1 MPTMNSRW
9 SALSPT
15 RFPVEGRAPARPRP
29 RRSPALQTIL
39 VILVCAFLSVP
50 LSAEDGYR
58 LWLRHDR
65 VENARPVASIV
76 LATPGG
82 HESATLAAARRE
94 LVDGLSGLTGAAPRI
109 ELTATSAEVPDA
121 GKEGYAL
128 RGTADGQVR
137 ISANSDLGA
146 LYGAYALLRHLQLG
160 QGTRDLNVT
169 SQPKISRRLLNHWDN
184 LNRTVE
190 RGYAGFSLWEWFVL
204 PDHLSPR
211 YRDYA
216 RACASLGLNG
226 AVLTNVNADALILTP
241 RYLAKVAALAGEF
254 RPYGVRVY
262 LTARFSAPIEI
273 GGLPTADP
281 LDPAVIAWWQAKV
294 AEIYRLIPDFGGFLV
309 KANSEGQPGPQ
320 NYGRTHADG
329 ANLLADALA
338 PHDGIVMWRAFVYAA
353 EIKEDRVKQAYN
365 EFKPLDGKFRP
376 NVVIQIK
383 NGPLDFQ
390 PREPFH
396 PLFGTMPRTPLALE
410 LQITQE
416 YLGQGTNLAF
426 LAPMWKEV
434 LDADT
439 LTAGPG
445 STVASIV
452 EGGAEHRA
460 LSVIAGVANTGT
472 DRNWTGHPLA
482 QANWYAFGRLAWDPA
497 LTSAAIADEWTRLT
511 FGSDPRVVAPLTKM
525 LLESR
530 DAVVDYMNPLG
541 FSGSFAEGHHYGPEP
556 WHDKGRPD
564 WTSVYYHRAD
574 TVGLGVDRTT
584 TGTNAVS
591 QYAPEVAKRFN
602 DLDACPEEFLLW
614 FHHVPWDHRLKSGRI
629 LWDEFALRFQRGV
642 TTVQGWQKT
651 WSSLAPLV
659 DAERHRHVSDLLV
672 IQERDARWWR
682 DACLLYFQ
690 TFSHRPLPEG
700 VPPPEK
706 TLEEYKQ
713 IKLRWMPGNPGEK

>member
-1 MPTMNSRW
+1 MRCPIPC
-9 SALSPT
+9 SPHAT
-15 RFPVEGRAPARPRP
+15 TGSCAP
-29 RRSPALQTIL
+29 
-39 VILVCAFLSVP
+39 
-50 LSAEDGYR
+50 
-58 LWLRHDR
+58 
-65 VENARPVASIV
+65 
-76 LATPGG
+76 
-82 HESATLAAARRE
+82 
-94 LVDGLSGLTGAAPRI
+94 
-109 ELTATSAEVPDA
+109 
-121 GKEGYAL
+121 
-128 RGTADGQVR
+128 
-137 ISANSDLGA
+137 
-146 LYGAYALLRHLQLG
+146 
-160 QGTRDLNVT
+160 
-169 SQPKISRRLLNHWDN
+169 
-184 LNRTVE
+184 
-190 RGYAGFSLWEWFVL
+190 
-204 PDHLSPR
+204 
-211 YRDYA
+211 
-216 RACASLGLNG
+216 
-226 AVLTNVNADALILTP
+226 LILTP

-254 RPYGVRVY
+254 RPYGIRVY
-262 LTARFSAPIEI
+262 LTARFSAPMEI

-281 LDPAVIAWWQAKV
+281 LDPAVIAWWHAKTE
-294 AEIYRLIPDFGGFLV
+294 EIYQLIPDFGGFLV

-353 EIKEDRVKQAYN
+353 EVKEDRVKQAYN

-376 NVVIQIK
+376 NVVVQIK

-396 PLFGTMPRTPLALE
+396 PLFGAMPATPLGLE

-439 LTAGPG
+439 YRPAAG
-445 STVASIV
+445 STVARVIDGSLDHHAV
-452 EGGAEHRA
+452 
-460 LSVIAGVANTGT
+460 SVIAGVANTGT

-482 QANWYAFGRLAWDPA
+482 QANWYAFGRLAWDHT
-497 LTSAAIADEWTRLT
+497 LTSAQIADEWTRLT
-511 FGSDPRVVAPLTKM
+511 FGSDQRVVEPLTKM

-530 DAVVDYMNPLG
+530 DTVVDYMNPLG

-574 TVGLGVDRTT
+574 TVGLGVNRTT
-584 TGTNAVS
+584 AGTDAVR
-591 QYAPEVAKRFN
+591 QYAPELARRFN
-602 DLDACPEEFLLW
+602 DPAACPEELLLW
-614 FHHVPWDHRLKSGRI
+614 FHHIPWDRPMHSGRP

-651 WSSLAPLV
+651 WVSLAPYM
-659 DAERHRHVSDLLV
+659 DAERHGHVRDLLV

-690 TFSHRPLPEG
+690 TFSKRPLPAG

-706 TLEEYKQ
+706 TLDEYKR